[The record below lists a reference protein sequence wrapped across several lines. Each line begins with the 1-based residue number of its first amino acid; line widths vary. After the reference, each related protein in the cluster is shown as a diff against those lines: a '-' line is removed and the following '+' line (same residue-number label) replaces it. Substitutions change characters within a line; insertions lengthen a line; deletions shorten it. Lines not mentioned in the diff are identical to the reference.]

1 MLFPCEYTQELK
13 NKKTKFFRNIL
24 TLVKRSQNSSKIRF
38 FYFCLKIHPLMC
50 LFFTLRWHTV
60 YDMVR
65 DTFFLFFENRTS
77 GNNLVIQLW
86 PKMLRTNPI
95 SGFFDISGNL
105 WRSLENS
112 WYLWKEAIDILG
124 FLRGVCHQGKAVYEI
139 TTFGWVWPVKS
150 LAHSDFRI
158 LLSVIYQE
166 RINWYLSF
174 SVWS

>member
-24 TLVKRSQNSSKIRF
+24 TLVKRSQNSSKTRF

-112 WYLWKEAIDILG
+112 GYLKGRRYMKSPLLVGYGQLSLLPIQISG
-124 FLRGVCHQGKAVYEI
+124 F
-139 TTFGWVWPVKS
+139 F
-150 LAHSDFRI
+150 
-158 LLSVIYQE
+158 YQ
-166 RINWYLSF
+166 
-174 SVWS
+174 